1 MSAASKAASA
11 LSSIP
16 CTQCS
21 YDEWKALAMAY
32 RSAGGTLDEWIM
44 WCKSDPE
51 RYDEK
56 AARAVFDNPTVG
68 IAPSGVRPITDKT
81 LWWHAR
87 NYGWTWKDQDTPALE
102 NRAACWNK
110 EHASSNCTAAK
121 LARRL
126 SPAEQAAAQID
137 ALFKPHESI
146 CIVTSTQADAHGK
159 FRPADGGKVYNA
171 GALSAKLR
179 ESNDIE
185 SALGCSYDHQA
196 GAWIRINPVKG
207 KGTSDSDVAA
217 WRHALIESD
226 ELPVSEQRALMLKL
240 GFPASSLVSSGGKSV
255 HALVRVDA
263 DSPRHYAA
271 CTARLHRLCSAAGLK
286 ADRANRNPS
295 RLTRLAG
302 AQRGQ
307 AEQTL
312 LCVNVGATDF
322 ESWAFCSESAAIEK
336 PQEAAK
342 EDGGLPPI
350 SKLDLTTE
358 INLKPELIHG
368 VLRIGHKMII
378 CGPSKAYKSYCL
390 IQLAQAIAVGDKWLG
405 FKCTIGRVL
414 YLNFEIDAESFR
426 KRMADVARRKGYAM
440 PAVEDNISVW
450 NLRGHSEP
458 LDSLAPKIINSAKAA
473 GGFDLIIVD
482 PIYKI
487 MCGDENSARDVGAF
501 CSALDMIATELTCSL
516 AYCHHHSKGLQ
527 SLKNAQDRASGS
539 GVFGRDADA
548 LLDIIALEVPD
559 EVAIGARLG
568 EHDTVWQ
575 VSSVLRE
582 FPPVDPFAVV
592 FSWPVHVR
600 DFEGSFSECRPLTA
614 SMQGGRARAAQRES
628 ENASKIQHVDAT
640 VERLMKEQHADQIKA
655 ATLFAEL
662 EWQERTVK
670 KWLGESKLFRLISEN
685 RVQYIE
691 RKCEYPPDAA

>member
-21 YDEWKALAMAY
+21 YDEWKVLAMAY

-81 LWWHAR
+81 LWWHAA
-87 NYGWTWKDQDTPALE
+87 NYGWTWKDQNASALD
-102 NRAACWNK
+102 NRATYRSE
-110 EHASSNCTAAK
+110 EHVSGDCDAAK
-121 LARRL
+121 FVERL
-126 SPAEQAAAQID
+126 SPAEQAATQID

-146 CIVTSTQADAHGK
+146 CIVVRAQVDAHGK

-196 GAWIRINPVKG
+196 GAWIRINPVEG
-207 KGTSDSDVAA
+207 KGTSDSDVTA

-226 ELPVSEQRALMLKL
+226 ELPISEQRALMLKL
-240 GFPASSLVSSGGKSV
+240 GFPASSLVSSGSKSV

-263 DSPRHYAA
+263 DSPRHYAT
-271 CTARLHRLCSAAGLK
+271 CTARLHRLCNAAGLK
-286 ADRANRNPS
+286 ADHANRNPS

-322 ESWAFCSESAAIEK
+322 ESWVFSFESAAIEK
-336 PQEAAK
+336 PQEATK
-342 EDGGLPPI
+342 EESELPPI

-368 VLRIGHKMII
+368 VLRLGHKMII

-390 IQLAQAIAVGDKWLG
+390 IQLALAIAVGDKWLG
-405 FKCTIGRVL
+405 FKCAKGHVL

-426 KRMADVARRKGYAM
+426 KRMMDVAWRKGYTVS
-440 PAVEDNISVW
+440 AVEDNVSVW

-458 LDSLAPKIINSAKAA
+458 LDTLAPKIINAAKAT
-473 GGFDLIIVD
+473 GSFDIVIVD

-487 MCGDENSARDVGAF
+487 MCGDENSARDVGTF
-501 CSALDMIATELTCSL
+501 CSALDTIATQLNCSL

-527 SLKNAQDRASGS
+527 GLKSAQDRASGS
-539 GVFGRDADA
+539 GVFARDADA
-548 LLDIIALEVPD
+548 LLDIISLEVSD
-559 EVAIGARLG
+559 EVAIDARLG
-568 EHDTVWQ
+568 ERDTAWR
-575 VSSVLRE
+575 VSAVLRE
-582 FPPVDPFAVV
+582 FPPVNPFEVV

-600 DFEGSFSECRPLTA
+600 DLEGSFSKCQPLTA
-614 SMQGGRARAAQRES
+614 SMQGGRARAAQRED
-628 ENASKIQHVDAT
+628 ENANKIQRVDAT
-640 VERLMKEQHADQIKA
+640 VEKLMKEQHTDRIRA

-662 EWQERTVK
+662 EWKERTVK
-670 KWLGESKLFRLISEN
+670 KWLGKSELFRLISEN

-691 RKCEYPPDAA
+691 RKCECPPDAA